1 MNFINAFLTQ
11 YGKPYGWLVLAAYI
25 FFLLT
30 GLIWIYEQPGLYS
43 IVFTAFFAAQ
53 LYFKHRLV
61 NLIAGVVFLFVSIIV
76 FLEIL
81 SATYGKD
88 HFDGQVLIPFG
99 ILSIF
104 FSCILIFSYR
114 RAFLE
119 RNQ

>member
-30 GLIWIYEQPGLYS
+30 GIIWVYEQPTLYS

-53 LYFKHRLV
+53 LYFKHRLA
-61 NLIAGVVFLFVSIIV
+61 NLIAGVLLLFVSIIE
-76 FLEIL
+76 LL
-81 SATYGKD
+81 NTLAATYGKD
-88 HFDGQVLIPFG
+88 HFDGRILIPFG

-104 FSCILIFSYR
+104 FSGILIFSYR